1 MPALARFQLD
11 LSADELDSIERWSSM
26 AGVRTKKEF
35 LLNAITL
42 FKWAAQQIL
51 LGRTICAV
59 NESTGEI
66 RHLEMPAL
74 SAIAEYGA
82 PPVAAPQELR
92 RLIAEPAHRLPNDY
106 FRTGEEGDVEADRSL
121 DTKRKGGSRS
131 NLDKKPGAPTRT
143 RRHSSQA

>member
-11 LSADELDSIERWSSM
+11 MSSDELDSIERWSSM
-26 AGVRTKKEF
+26 AGIRTKKEF

-74 SAIAEYGA
+74 TAIAEYGA
-82 PPVAAPQELR
+82 PPVVTPQERR
-92 RLIAEPAHRLPNDY
+92 RLIAEPAHPLPKDY
-106 FRTGEEGDVEADRSL
+106 FRTGEERDVEADRSL
-121 DTKRKGGSRS
+121 DTRRKGGSRS
-131 NLDKKPGAPTRT
+131 NLDKKPAAPPRT